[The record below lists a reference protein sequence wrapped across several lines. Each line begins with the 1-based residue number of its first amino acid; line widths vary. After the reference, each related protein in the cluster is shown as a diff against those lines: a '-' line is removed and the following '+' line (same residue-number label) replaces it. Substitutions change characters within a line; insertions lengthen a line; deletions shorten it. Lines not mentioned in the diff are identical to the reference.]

1 MALRPSLRAQ
11 GKISFFAFQDIIT
24 AVTGI
29 VIIIALI
36 LALHINEASPQS
48 PAQETNP
55 ITQQSLAQIQTDIK
69 NLEKERASLEKTTQ
83 KLPSISSLQETV
95 QSLQRK
101 ITSIQGILETKQNE
115 LYNFESAQIL
125 LKQTSKSQKALII
138 QQEALAE
145 TKEKTDTLQQQH
157 KEEEDIL
164 NELKRKKQQAIQA
177 QECLLT
183 FTPDKTHKD
192 KQAIL
197 LIMNELDITFTSF
210 EHTKSQNVTSPHL
223 EKILTAYSPEKYFV
237 VIFIRPSCA
246 KDFTSLK
253 EKVKKLGYE
262 VGYEPI
268 AEDSAVKLL
277 AAPKP

>member
-36 LALHINEASPQS
+36 LALHINEASPES
-48 PAQETNP
+48 SAQETSP
-55 ITQQSLAQIQTDIK
+55 IKQQSLAQLQTDIT
-69 NLEKERASLEKTTQ
+69 NLESERTSLEKTTQ
-83 KLPSISSLQETV
+83 ILPSISSLQKTV

-101 ITSIQGILETKQNE
+101 ITSIQGTLETKQNE
-115 LYNFESAQIL
+115 LHNFESAQIL
-125 LKQTSKSQKALII
+125 LKQTRKSQKDLIT

-145 TKEKTDTLQQQH
+145 TKEKTATLQQQH
-157 KEEEDIL
+157 KEQEDIL
-164 NELKRKKQQAIQA
+164 NELKQKKQKAIQA
-177 QECLLT
+177 QELLLT
-183 FTPDKTHKD
+183 FTPDTTHKD

-197 LIMNELDITFTSF
+197 LIMNKLDITFASF
-210 EHTKSQNVTSPHL
+210 EHTKSPNFTLPNL
-223 EKILTAYSPEKYFV
+223 ETILTEYSPEKYFV

-246 KDFTSLK
+246 NAFASLK

-268 AEDSAVKLL
+268 AEDSAAKLL
-277 AAPKP
+277 TSPKP